1 MDKHSPHD
9 MPRFH
14 NLGDLIDRS
23 RDLDKPAL
31 IDLGG
36 EQPPRTV
43 SYRELDAAAAGV
55 ATAIARR
62 GYARGERVAIVSANR
77 AEFLAAYCGIMRAG
91 LVAVPVNFKFPRAMI
106 EYALRDCDAR
116 LVFCDPPRRKE
127 LPADLP
133 LVEFGGTGADGFDA
147 FLAPGPFETV
157 RPQPGEAAMF
167 LYTSG
172 STGRPKGVVL
182 SHQSHIWVAETRA
195 AGKDWSDQRI
205 LVAAPLYHMN
215 ALALAKFA
223 SVAHA
228 TVILQPQFN
237 ARDYIEAIGKYRATW
252 LTAVPPMLAMMLR
265 ERDLL
270 ERTDLSSVQN
280 LRMGSAPVSQSL
292 MDQLRC
298 TFPNA
303 SILNAY
309 GTTEAGP
316 IVFGPHPNG
325 VAQPAS
331 SVGYPHPQVR
341 LRLARGDDALE
352 GVLQMKAPALMNGY
366 HKLPELTREVM
377 TEDGYY
383 ITGDIFRRDEYG
395 FHYFVGRVDD
405 MFVSGGENIYPSEVE
420 RMLERHPSVEQASVI
435 GVADEIKGAKPVAF
449 VVLKHGQLATEQEI
463 IAHALAL
470 APAYEHPRRVWFL
483 PELPLAGTNK
493 IDRKA
498 LEAIATMELT
508 ANQETT

>member
-1 MDKHSPHD
+1 MHSTHD
-9 MPRFH
+9 TRRFH

-43 SYRELDAAAAGV
+43 SYRALDAAAAGV
-55 ATAIARR
+55 ANAIARR
-62 GYARGERVAIVSANR
+62 GYPRGERIAIVSANR
-77 AEFLAAYCGIMRAG
+77 VEFLAAYFGIMRAG
-91 LVAVPVNFKFPRAMI
+91 LVAVPVNFKFPAAMI
-106 EYALRDCDAR
+106 EYVLRDCDAR
-116 LVFCDPPRRKE
+116 LVFCDPPRRKD

-133 LVEFGGTGADGFDA
+133 LIEFGGASADSFDA
-147 FLAPGPFETV
+147 FLSPGTFNTV
-157 RPQPGEAAMF
+157 RPQPGEPAMF

-172 STGRPKGVVL
+172 STGKPKGVVL

-195 AGKDWSDQRI
+195 ASKDWSDQRI

-237 ARDYIEAIGKYRATW
+237 ARDYIEAIARYGATW
-252 LTAVPPMLAMMLR
+252 LTAVPPMMAMMLR
-265 ERDLL
+265 EKDLL

-292 MDQLRC
+292 MTQLRRHL
-298 TFPNA
+298 PNA

-316 IVFGPHPNG
+316 IVFGPHPGG
-325 VAQPAS
+325 VAQPAL
-331 SVGYPHPQVR
+331 SVGYPHPQVS
-341 LRLARGDDALE
+341 LRLEQDGKLDVNE
-352 GVLQMKAPALMNGY
+352 GVLQMKAPALMNCY

-377 TEDGYY
+377 TDDGYY
-383 ITGDIFRRDEYG
+383 ITGDILRRDEQG
-395 FHYFVGRVDD
+395 FHYFVGRADD

-420 RMLERHPSVEQASVI
+420 RMLERHPAVEQASVI
-435 GVADEIKGAKPVAF
+435 AVEDEIKGTKPVAF
-449 VVLKHGQLATEQEI
+449 VVLKRGERATEQQI
-463 IAHALAL
+463 KAHALEQ
-470 APAYEHPRRVWFL
+470 APAYAHPRRVWFL
-483 PELPLAGTNK
+483 PQLPLSGTNK
-493 IDRKA
+493 IDRRA
-498 LEAIATMELT
+498 LEALAAAELT
-508 ANQETT
+508 STRA

>member
-1 MDKHSPHD
+1 MGKHSPHD

-36 EQPPRTV
+36 EQPARVV

-55 ATAIARR
+55 ANAIARR
-62 GYARGERVAIVSANR
+62 GYARGDRVAIVSANR

-106 EYALRDCDAR
+106 EYVLRDCDAH

-127 LPADLP
+127 LPAGLP

-237 ARDYIEAIGKYRATW
+237 ARDYIEAIARYRATW
-252 LTAVPPMLAMMLR
+252 LTAVPPMMAMMLR
-265 ERDLL
+265 ETDLL

-292 MDQLRC
+292 LDQLRR

-341 LRLARGDDALE
+341 LRLAQGDDALE

-420 RMLERHPSVEQASVI
+420 RMLERHPAVEQASVI

-498 LEAIATMELT
+498 LEAIAAGELT
-508 ANQETT
+508 SAQA